1 MDASPHPTDGRPA
14 WCDHVALLLH
24 GGGALGAYQAG
35 VYEALHD
42 AGLDPDWIAGTSIG
56 SVTGAIIAGNPPGRR
71 VDRLRSFWTT
81 VTSRPAALIPPRFQE
96 ARKAVN
102 IWSAL
107 LTTALGQ
114 PGMFAPV
121 MPGTWWLSPTDSPPT
136 SLYDSAPL
144 RETLLRLVDF
154 GRLNSASTRYAAGA
168 VNVESGDTEWFDN
181 ATTEILPEHVMASG
195 ALPPAQP
202 MVRIGSSFYWDG
214 GLGASTPLQHLLN
227 QAGDAS
233 VLAFQV
239 DLFGAAG
246 ALPRDIW
253 DVLSRQKD
261 IQQSSRTRMATE
273 TALDRLRQARLLQ
286 SALDKV
292 PDAALTAQ
300 EHEVRQAR
308 SAVPR
313 LALLNLIYQQNAYDG
328 QAKDCEFTAAAMR
341 EHWDAGHRDTVRTLR
356 NSDWLAKPTR
366 SGGVAAHD
374 IHRGED

>member
-1 MDASPHPTDGRPA
+1 MDAGSHPADGRPA
-14 WCDHVALLLH
+14 WCDHTALLLQ

-42 AGLDPDWIAGTSIG
+42 AGLEPDWIVGTSIG
-56 SVTGAIIAGNPPGRR
+56 SVTGAIIAGNPREHR
-71 VDRLRSFWTT
+71 VDRLRAFWTT
-81 VTSRPAALIPPRFQE
+81 VTSRPAALIPPRFEE
-96 ARKAVN
+96 ARKAAN

-107 LTTALGQ
+107 LTMTLGQ
-114 PGMFAPV
+114 PGMFAPL
-121 MPGTWWLSPTDSPPT
+121 MPSAWWPPPAGSPPT

-154 GRLNSASTRYAAGA
+154 DRLNSGATRYAAGA
-168 VNVESGDTEWFDN
+168 VNVESGDTDWFDSA
-181 ATTEILPEHVMASG
+181 ATDIRPEHVLASG

-202 MVRIGSSFYWDG
+202 MVRIGSAFYWDG
-214 GLGASTPLQHLLN
+214 GLGASTPLLHVLN

-273 TALDRLRQARLLQ
+273 SALDRLRQARLLQ
-286 SALDKV
+286 GALDKV
-292 PDAALTAQ
+292 PDAALTGQ
-300 EHEVRQAR
+300 EHVLTQAR

-313 LALLNLIYQQNAYDG
+313 FALLNLIYQQNAYDG

-341 EHWDAGHRDTVRTLR
+341 EHWEAGHRDTVRTLR
-356 NSDWLAKPTR
+356 NSDWLAEPT
-366 SGGVAAHD
+366 SPGGVIVHD
-374 IHRGED
+374 VHRDAS